1 MAAHAGRNHGRRGSR
16 GQCSLTLILVAVGLW
31 LSWQERTTWQAMA
44 DASRLRVEPSS
55 NRLEHVPRRAAS
67 RRVGTLY
74 PKHTRSAGGMLPPE
88 SMYGPVEYKLK
99 LNAAKGTARFEELV
113 SQLNWRM
120 RECET
125 NGEGCE
131 VEMRHYGEALYRVGV
146 TDDGQVVG
154 LDEEELKTSMDTLKE
169 MAASCKAVV
178 TILDTTRLADGKR
191 SSVTALVRSTGL
203 DLTTRTEVRICTCGN
218 VDSGKSTLLG
228 VLTRGLQDDGR
239 GKARSPIFRHRH
251 ELESGRTS
259 AMNHHLLGFD
269 EVGQVVNYCEDSAGA
284 FRNEVPEH
292 IVGAQEAQARVV
304 ERASKLISFVDLC
317 GHEKYFKTTLMG
329 LLGLDPDYLLCTV
342 DANRGAMRGMVRE
355 HLLIAKALQIPTIVC
370 LTKIDMADEESIAD
384 TLADIKGFLKEAD
397 KPAIVIRNRQDVVMG
412 AERLAQGY
420 TPIFLVSAVTGEKI
434 PELKLMLNL
443 LRKRTPALGKGVAN
457 DGRVMIVIE
466 DYFPRVPG
474 VGPVVLGR
482 VVRGTVEAGDTLRL
496 GPIDSDIAKGAGL
509 IEVRVSSIQ
518 FEGVATDS
526 LRRGQSGTLAI
537 KAIGKSKAALAEHPK
552 LLHRAR
558 VLLCRKSRLQ
568 PQWELKANVSIVQHP
583 SSIRVGY
590 EPVLHVGVVRQAAKI
605 MSIRSISTGAEL
617 DTLRAGDHAEVSF
630 RWKSRPEVLEQGD
643 VLVFREGLTKGIG
656 TVTWVG
662 EDEPTQSKPSRR
674 STGPSKNGKARGG
687 RGRAAKKVA
696 TRERLS
702 AKRRK

>member
-1 MAAHAGRNHGRRGSR
+1 MVTHARFHQGQHESR
-16 GQCSLTLILVAVGLW
+16 GVLLLLATVGLLLSRQNSTSSQTLVDALWSKPFSSRLQLVA
-31 LSWQERTTWQAMA
+31 R
-44 DASRLRVEPSS
+44 
-55 NRLEHVPRRAAS
+55 HAA
-67 RRVGTLY
+67 RVGMLY
-74 PKHTRSAGGMLPPE
+74 PKHARSAGAQLPPE
-88 SMYGPVEYKLK
+88 SVYGPVEYKLK
-99 LNAAKGTARFEELV
+99 LNAAKGSARFEELV

-125 NGEGCE
+125 DAAGCE
-131 VEMRHYGEALYRVGV
+131 VDMRHYGEALYRVGV
-146 TDDGQVVG
+146 TDDGKVVG
-154 LDEEELKTSMDTLKE
+154 LDEEELRTSMDTLKE

-178 TILDTTRLADGKR
+178 TVLDQTRLPAGNK
-191 SSVTALVRSTGL
+191 SAVTALVRSTGL
-203 DLTTRTEVRICTCGN
+203 DEAIQTEVRICTCGN

-269 EVGQVVNYCEDSAGA
+269 AVGQVVNYCEDSTGA
-284 FRNEVPEH
+284 FRHEVPEH
-292 IVGAQEAQARVV
+292 LVNAQEAQARVV
-304 ERASKLISFVDLC
+304 ERSSKLISFVDLC

-355 HLLIAKALQIPTIVC
+355 HLLIAKALQVPTIVC
-370 LTKIDMADEESIAD
+370 LTKVDMADDESVAD
-384 TLADIKGFLKEAD
+384 TLADIKGFLKKAD
-397 KPAIVIRNRQDVVMG
+397 RPAIVIRNRQDVVLG

-420 TPIFLVSAVTGEKI
+420 TPIFLVSAVTGENV

-443 LRKRTPALGKGVAN
+443 LRKRTPSLAKSGTPDADDGKVQ
-457 DGRVMIVIE
+457 VVIE

-482 VVRGTVEAGDTLRL
+482 VVRGTVEAGDILRL
-496 GPIDSDIAKGAGL
+496 GPIDSEIAKGAGL

-518 FEGVATDS
+518 FEGVTTES

-552 LLHRAR
+552 LLHQAR

-568 PQWELKANVSIVQHP
+568 PQWLVKANVSIMQHP

-590 EPVLHVGVVRQAAKI
+590 EPVLHVGMVRQAAKI
-605 MSIRSISTGAEL
+605 TSMRSISTGTEL
-617 DTLRAGDHAEVSF
+617 ATLRAGDHAEVSF
-630 RWKSRPEVLEQGD
+630 RWKARPEVCEQGD
-643 VLVFREGLTKGIG
+643 VLVFREGLTKGVG

-662 EDEPTQSKPSRR
+662 EDEQEQPKRTQRVANAGK
-674 STGPSKNGKARGG
+674 KARG
-687 RGRAAKKVA
+687 RGKLAKKIA
-696 TRERLS
+696 TRERLT
-702 AKRRK
+702 KRRK